1 MVSTRF
7 TELVG
12 CTLPIQQA
20 GMGTLA
26 KPGLAAAVA
35 NAGGLGLVSV
45 YGVSAETA
53 AALLDAATAATQGI
67 LGANFIRTSYAE
79 AAECV
84 AIAAQRVRV
93 VDFFYFDP
101 EQALVDIVHEHGA
114 LACWQVG
121 SVDEARAAEAAG
133 CDFIVAQGIEA
144 GGHVRGTIGLLPLL
158 DAVLNGVQIP
168 VLAAGGI
175 GSGRS
180 MAAALAAGA
189 DGVRVGTR
197 FVAAVEAQAHP
208 DYVRAL
214 IEARPEDTVYTEA
227 YSTNW
232 PDAPHRVLRSCI
244 DAARALDEDAI
255 IGEYDWY
262 GWPEPVRRFDC
273 LSIDST
279 ATGMI
284 SAMPHWAGES
294 VGGVTRIQ
302 PAVEIVEELAEE
314 AERWLAR
321 W

>member
-1 MVSTRF
+1 
-7 TELVG
+7 
-12 CTLPIQQA
+12 
-20 GMGTLA
+20 MGTLA

-45 YGVSAETA
+45 YGVSAETV
-53 AALLDAATAATQGI
+53 AALLDEATAATQGT
-67 LGANFIRTSYAE
+67 LGANFIRTSFAE

-101 EQALVDIVHEHGA
+101 EPALVDIVHQHGA

-121 SVDEARAAEAAG
+121 SVEEARAAAEAG
-133 CDFIVAQGIEA
+133 CDFIVAQGNEA

-158 DAVLNGVQIP
+158 DAVLDGVNIP

-189 DGVRVGTR
+189 DGVRIGTR
-197 FVAAVEAQAHP
+197 FVAAQEAEAHP

-214 IEARPEDTVYTEA
+214 IAARPEDTVYTEA

-244 DAARALDEDAI
+244 DAATTLEADAV
-255 IGEYDWY
+255 IGEFDWY
-262 GWPEPVRRFDC
+262 GQPTPVRRFDC
-273 LSIDST
+273 LAIDKT
-279 ATGMI
+279 TMGTIA
-284 SAMPHWAGES
+284 AMPHWAGES
-294 VGGVTRIQ
+294 VGDVTRIQ
-302 PAVEIVEELAEE
+302 PAAAIVEELVEVAEQQ
-314 AERWLAR
+314 LAR